1 MGAIL
6 NTYFNMLLKSLG
18 NTMLLT
24 LLSLVFALIIGLD
37 FCLDECGQ
45 KPFF

>member
-24 LLSLVFALIIGLD
+24 LLALVFAPGYWSD
-37 FCLDECGQ
+37 FCIDECWQ
-45 KPFF
+45 ESDI